1 MKLRPSGLYRPL
13 VRAVKDRDL
22 YLVHLAHVISVAGFN
37 LLFWKP
43 INSINLSPPG
53 DRTIIEASSQT
64 ALVYVMPVQVFF
76 EEVATRFF
84 PLIILGLWERRF
96 KWRANRWLVCL
107 VLGVAFGLL
116 HLTNVT
122 ADQYGLSVPYIA
134 MISISGFFYVYMYQ
148 RWGLAGCW
156 YSHTLYN
163 ESLLLAAIVTGR
175 NVS

>member
-1 MKLRPSGLYRPL
+1 VKLRPSDLYGPL
-13 VRAVKDRDL
+13 VRAFGDMNL

-37 LLFWKP
+37 LLFWKH

-64 ALVYVMPVQVFF
+64 ALVFVMPVQVFF

-84 PLIILGLWERRF
+84 PLIILGLWERRT
-96 KWRANRWLVCL
+96 KKKANRWLVCL
-107 VLGVAFGLL
+107 VLGVSFGLL

-122 ADQYGLSVPYIA
+122 ADQYGLAVPYIA
-134 MISISGFFYVYMYQ
+134 MMSMSGFFYVYMYQ

-163 ESLLLAAIVTGR
+163 ESLLLAAIVMDRT
-175 NVS
+175 VS